1 MKINES
7 YPLVHSLKRKGDH
20 LQMCWGLSTQC
31 QAPSQQE
38 HQDLQ
43 YYGPFN
49 LSGLYTLLSID
60 FCIFQLAVHTI
71 DEIGSPKLLERMAWY
86 KGFYPSNVILRKEI
100 ISGNN
105 IFKKCFWCNFSRSLH
120 CAFDRLDASAES
132 IPVDFLRFS
141 GVSLT

>member
-71 DEIGSPKLLERMAWY
+71 DEIGSPKLLKEWLGI
-86 KGFYPSNVILRKEI
+86 KGFTRQMSYYERKLYQEI
-100 ISGNN
+100 I
-105 IFKKCFWCNFSRSLH
+105 FSRNVFGVTFRDPCTALLIDSM
-120 CAFDRLDASAES
+120 R
-132 IPVDFLRFS
+132 VRKGFL
-141 GVSLT
+141 